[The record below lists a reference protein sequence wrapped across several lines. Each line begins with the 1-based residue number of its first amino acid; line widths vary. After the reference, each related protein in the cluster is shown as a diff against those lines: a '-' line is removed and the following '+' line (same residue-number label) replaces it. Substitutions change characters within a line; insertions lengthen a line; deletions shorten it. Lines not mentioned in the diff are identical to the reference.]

1 MRIAALIG
9 TTIGALV
16 LTACA
21 GSGGSGAAS
30 SASGASSATAGG
42 GTVTAAPSASVTRS
56 AADST
61 PAADSV
67 AGGSVPDDDPTMPL
81 PTDSATDSVSD
92 AASPSATADEPT
104 PPATAEESTPSS
116 TADEPTPPAT
126 TATTLPAAAVSTAGC
141 GTTSPVPIGQPTQ
154 RTVQVDGQE
163 RDYLIYLPTGYSPDQ
178 PAPSVTTFHGL
189 GGNAWLQL
197 VTTGV
202 IESANAHGYVVI
214 APDAIGGRWQL
225 PTGEG
230 SGAEALASPENA
242 YLDAVLAD
250 VDSVAC
256 VDPARRYAAGM
267 SLGSAMIF
275 VEACLP
281 NRRFAAFG
289 GVGASVYRPICNAAP
304 PAPIIYFHGTADQV
318 VPYNGGDAMGY
329 PVEAAPANMAE
340 WSAHNGCAQPPT
352 VSTLADL
359 TRSAWTDCM
368 DGAEVDFFSVE
379 GGGHTWPGSPVT
391 TSPAFAGFG
400 GVTTSTIS
408 ATEAMW
414 DFFSQHSLPT
424 Q

>member
-1 MRIAALIG
+1 M
-9 TTIGALV
+9 
-16 LTACA
+16 
-21 GSGGSGAAS
+21 
-30 SASGASSATAGG
+30 
-42 GTVTAAPSASVTRS
+42 
-56 AADST
+56 
-61 PAADSV
+61 
-67 AGGSVPDDDPTMPL
+67 
-81 PTDSATDSVSD
+81 
-92 AASPSATADEPT
+92 
-104 PPATAEESTPSS
+104 
-116 TADEPTPPAT
+116 
-126 TATTLPAAAVSTAGC
+126 
-141 GTTSPVPIGQPTQ
+141 
-154 RTVQVDGQE
+154 
-163 RDYLIYLPTGYSPDQ
+163 
-178 PAPSVTTFHGL
+178 
-189 GGNAWLQL
+189 
-197 VTTGV
+197 
-202 IESANAHGYVVI
+202 
-214 APDAIGGRWQL
+214 
-225 PTGEG
+225 
-230 SGAEALASPENA
+230 
-242 YLDAVLAD
+242 DAVLAD

-289 GVGASVYRPICNAAP
+289 GWAP
-304 PAPIIYFHGTADQV
+304 PSTARSAMPRHRPDHLLPRHRRSGG
-318 VPYNGGDAMGY
+318 PYNGGDAMGY

-359 TRSAWTDCM
+359 TRSAWTDCL